1 MAGKAAPILGVKA
14 LRKADDSTTSSGPF
28 MKKIHSLALWIASA
42 SLFTCMS
49 INAANDPAKTETSN
63 ASAAATSIPAPLIL
77 TPKQALPKTVD
88 RLVIID
94 QDIGDKNAESAEKD
108 SAVQVH
114 YTGWLYDPAKPEGKG
129 EKFDASRDQ
138 RYPIPIGFFLNAGRV
153 IKGWDLGLVGMKP
166 NGKRTLIIPPSL
178 AYGERVR
185 PKIPANSTLIFD
197 VELIGI
203 VGKRD
208 TTATA
213 PAPTA
218 AAVAATAPA
227 AVSVPAPAALP
238 IAHLTPKDPLP
249 PAPTA
254 ITAIDESTGE
264 GRSAETGNDV
274 QVHYTGWLYDAS
286 LPGGKGKQF
295 DSSRTR
301 NQLFRFRLGAGR
313 VIKGW
318 DQGVVGMKVKGKRT
332 LIIPAEFGYGAR
344 GAGGVIPPNANL
356 IFDIELVEL
365 PPA

>member
-1 MAGKAAPILGVKA
+1 M
-14 LRKADDSTTSSGPF
+14 RKN
-28 MKKIHSLALWIASA
+28 HSLALLTTAAALFAGASV
-42 SLFTCMS
+42 
-49 INAANDPAKTETSN
+49 NAATDPAKIKIN
-63 ASAAATSIPAPLIL
+63 NSAPAAMGVAAPLIL
-77 TPKQALPKTVD
+77 KPKQALPKTVD

-94 QDIGDKNAESAEKD
+94 REPGDKNAEATEKD

-138 RYPIPIGFFLNAGRV
+138 RVPIPIGFFLNAGRV
-153 IKGWDLGLVGMKP
+153 IKGWDLGLVGMKQ

-178 AYGERVR
+178 AYGEKAR

-208 TTATA
+208 ATA
-213 PAPTA
+213 STA
-218 AAVAATAPA
+218 APA
-227 AVSVPAPAALP
+227 APVPAPAALP
-238 IAHLTPKDPLP
+238 IARLTPQDALP
-249 PAPTA
+249 AAPTT
-254 ITAIDESTGE
+254 ITAIDEAAGE
-264 GRSAETGNDV
+264 GRPAETGNSV
-274 QVHYTGWLYDAS
+274 LVHYTGWLYDAS

-301 NQLFRFRLGAGR
+301 NQLFRFTLGAGR

-318 DQGVVGMKVKGKRT
+318 DHGVVGMKVKGKRT
-332 LIIPAEFGYGAR
+332 LIIPADYGYGAR
-344 GAGGVIPPNANL
+344 GAGGVIPPNSTL
-356 IFDIELVEL
+356 IFDVELVEL